1 MLEKLRQLVD
11 RNSPSRHWRVAAA
24 LALGVVVA
32 LTVSACGSSSSTSS
46 STVAGG
52 EEGPSESIPNPTV
65 TIGVYHEDLFESVDT
80 NLWDSLTSV
89 EIGRLTCVPLVWY
102 PNESG
107 KAGEELVP
115 GLAEKMPTVSSDG
128 LTYTFKIRPGLKFS
142 NGKPLTA
149 EDIKYTFY
157 RIYKVDPGV
166 FIPPIV
172 GSQEVIEG
180 KANEVSGVE
189 ADGNTLTIHLEER
202 NGAFLQSISQ
212 AYTCPVPRGTPVKQD
227 ESGDMPATGPYMI
240 DSYQPTQQLVL
251 VRNPHFDP
259 ALGPKGVA
267 GKFIFDLALDQTQAL
282 AKIKLGQL
290 ATTLES
296 LPASDA
302 LLARNDP
309 TLKGHVFSNVTSTLN
324 YLWMNNDVAPFDN
337 IDVRKAVNYALDRN
351 QLVKVS
357 GGSNAVESWDQM
369 IPPPLAGKSEE
380 LYPSEPDLTKA
391 KQLMKESG
399 ISLPVST
406 TIYTP
411 SLTNLPLVAQ
421 VIQQDLEPIG
431 IHANVHVASTTV
443 TSAYVSVRS
452 HHAPAGFGA
461 WTQDYPDGG
470 DFMQL
475 VDPRLIDSD
484 SNHSH
489 FNVASMVPKFK
500 SAAEK
505 SGPEREVAYQEL
517 AKEVQEKYA
526 PWAPLFMQVSTQA
539 TAPNVTGFAWQN
551 AASMPLL
558 TGIGLTE

>member
-1 MLEKLRQLVD
+1 MREKLRTLIGL
-11 RNSPSRHWRVAAA
+11 NSPGRLWRVAAA
-24 LALGVVVA
+24 LAVGVAVV
-32 LTVSACGSSSSTSS
+32 LSVSACGSSSPTAASGS
-46 STVAGG
+46 
-52 EEGPSESIPNPTV
+52 EGSSESIPNPTV
-65 TIGVYHEDLFESVDT
+65 TIGVYHEDLFESIDT

-107 KAGEELVP
+107 KAGEELSP
-115 GLAEKMPTVSSDG
+115 GLAEEMPTVSSDG
-128 LTYTFKIRPGLKFS
+128 LTYTFKIRPGLEFS

-166 FIPPIV
+166 FLPPIV

-189 ADGNTLTIHLEER
+189 AKGNTLTIHLTER

-212 AYTCPVPRGTPVKQD
+212 AYTCPVPRGTTLKVD
-227 ESGDMPATGPYMI
+227 ESGDLPATGPYMI
-240 DSYQPTQQLVL
+240 KSYQPTQQLVL
-251 VRNPHFDP
+251 VRNPHFDT

-282 AKIKLGQL
+282 TKIKLGQL
-290 ATTLES
+290 ATTIES

-324 YLWMNNDVAPFDN
+324 YLWMNNDVAPFN
-337 IDVRKAVNYALDRN
+337 NVDVRKAVNYALDRN

-357 GGSNAVESWDQM
+357 GGSNAVESWEEM
-369 IPPPLAGKSEE
+369 IPPPLAGKSKE
-380 LYPSEPDLTKA
+380 LYPSEPELTKA

-406 TIYTP
+406 TLYTP

-431 IHANVHVASTTV
+431 IKVNVHVASTTV
-443 TSAYVSVRS
+443 TSAYTSVRS

-475 VDPRLIDSD
+475 VDPREINSDSD
-484 SNHSH
+484 HSH
-489 FNVASMVPKFK
+489 FNVPSMIPKFK
-500 SAAEK
+500 AAAET
-505 SGPEREVAYQEL
+505 SGKEREIAYQEL
-517 AKEVQEKYA
+517 AAEVQENYA

-539 TAPNVTGFAWQN
+539 TAPNVTGFEWQG

-558 TGIGLTE
+558 TSIGLTEE